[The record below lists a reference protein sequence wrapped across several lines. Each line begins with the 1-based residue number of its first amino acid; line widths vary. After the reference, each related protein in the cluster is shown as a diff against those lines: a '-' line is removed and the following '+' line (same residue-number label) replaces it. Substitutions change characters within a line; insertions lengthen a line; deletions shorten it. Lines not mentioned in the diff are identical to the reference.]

1 MCALTS
7 ILGDLAQSYVGS
19 MLGGPF
25 NPWEAERHVLIG
37 RRGVA
42 LD

>member
-1 MCALTS
+1 V
-7 ILGDLAQSYVGS
+7 QSYIGC

-25 NPWEAERHVLIG
+25 NPMEAEQRVLIG